1 MLRSIWNKRRARVN
15 TRANGK
21 MVDELMDA
29 YVAWRQA
36 CAHLEDAHRRWR
48 QARRRDAAQA
58 YERCAA
64 ALDEEGRA
72 AARYAAVARRAEE
85 VIGAESAA
93 IAPGGS
99 PAEQAGSS

>member
-1 MLRSIWNKRRARVN
+1 MLKSMWNKRRARVK
-15 TRANGK
+15 TRAHGK

-29 YVAWRQA
+29 YVAWCQA
-36 CAHLEDAHRRWR
+36 CAHLEDAHRCWR

-72 AARYAAVARRAEE
+72 AAWYAAVARRADE

-93 IAPGGS
+93 ITLRGS
-99 PAEQAGSS
+99 PAGQAGSS